1 MTHPKVNPGS
11 AEPAP
16 DALRD
21 PLWAIAWGMAGMF
34 GAMAAVIA
42 LG

>member
-1 MTHPKVNPGS
+1 MTHPKVKPGS

-16 DALRD
+16 EALRN
-21 PLWAIAWGMAGMF
+21 PLWAIAWRMACMF